1 MIDNIF
7 KTNFIG
13 KDGFRWWIGQVAP
26 KHAQG
31 DQIKQVNE
39 SWGAR
44 VKVRILGYHPLDEEE
59 LSNEDLPWAQCLL
72 STQGGTGKGG
82 RSKSLRVSP
91 GDIALGFFL
100 DGDNAQIPVIIGL
113 FANNGAKFGGTGQ
126 YKSPFEP
133 FTGYTNEVTSGQ
145 LLIKNESG
153 GQTGKSCQKSPVIL
167 PKDLTDKVNKKLGKA
182 TEDLGSQF
190 SQLSNFLKSEET
202 QAGIS
207 QALSGVEA
215 TFMSG
220 TEELQNKIPEAL
232 NEIEEKMSSIEVTVS
247 ESVGQII
254 SFAGSPIMTKI
265 NNETKNLGKKIS
277 SLGNGKSIADK
288 LRIKA
293 ETATKMA
300 GLAQNMAGP
309 MITTAQNELGP
320 RINQGLIKTWNDTFA
335 STLAATQNTSIASKF
350 ATAAQRSYLQPIKK
364 LQDTFPCVGKKLG
377 ESLAGSVNDLLSP
390 LMDNVENFVPCVA
403 DQFTGA
409 LFNKIIGGID
419 KELSS
424 ALGGVDKLLG
434 GFNLVDNLR
443 GKGEAL
449 FGISEAIGCI
459 VPTAVPSES
468 NYWQIGKGATNV
480 PDNIAETVMKIA
492 NIAAGAGNLTFG
504 AGNVINELQEA
515 AGGPKGILGSLISD
529 VGAFD
534 FMNPNVSTQGF
545 SSVLGECYTGPPL
558 NCKGVKINVFGADGK
573 GVDAKP
579 IIGAL
584 VGESV
589 ADQTGSLIGVQL
601 INPGNGFTVPPI
613 VEVTDTCENG
623 YGAVAEAVIDYDPQS
638 PTYQQVT
645 DIVVISAG
653 ENYPVSEDEVLDEI
667 IIDHVVV
674 INSGENYQESDIITD
689 NEGNVYAK
697 ILDEGGRIINVIP
710 PNPSI
715 TNVIPVS
722 FIPELQIETVTGRGA
737 ILKPQIS
744 PRPSYQGQIKQ
755 VIDCITPRDGI
766 VGFINGDPYYGPFH
780 VHPDRGVKMVGAAH
794 TTAPHAII
802 YDTPAES
809 RSSTA
814 VRAST
819 VTTMTTVTSPAAPY
833 TPSASEPTSTTTT
846 ETQTTPTPP
855 SSSPSSPPSSPPAS
869 PPSSPPASPPSSP
882 PPSSPPSSPPS
893 GGGGYGY

>member
-1 MIDNIF
+1 MIDNLF

-26 KHAQG
+26 EHAQG

-100 DGDNAQIPVIIGL
+100 DGDDAQIPVILGL
-113 FANNGAKFGGTGQ
+113 FANNGAKFGGSGQ
-126 YKSPFEP
+126 YKSPFAP
-133 FTGYTNEVTSGQ
+133 FTGYTSKVKSGK
-145 LLIKNESG
+145 LLIKNEGG
-153 GQTGKSCQKSPVIL
+153 GQSGKSAQKSPVIL
-167 PKDLTDKVNKKLGKA
+167 PKDLADKVNKKLGKA
-182 TEDLGSQF
+182 TEDLGAKF
-190 SQLSNFLKSEET
+190 SQISNFLKSEET
-202 QAGIS
+202 QAGIN
-207 QALSGVEA
+207 QAFSGLDAAISE
-215 TFMSG
+215 G
-220 TEELQNKIPEAL
+220 TKKLEEKLPEAL

-247 ESVGQII
+247 ASVGEII
-254 SFAGSPIMTKI
+254 SFAGSPTVTKMK
-265 NNETKNLGKKIS
+265 NEMKNLGTKMS
-277 SLGNGKSIADK
+277 SLGKKVDKKQLLAIKSETSKK
-288 LRIKA
+288 L
-293 ETATKMA
+293 A
-300 GLAQNMAGP
+300 GFAQNLAGP
-309 MITTAQNELGP
+309 MLTTAQKELAP
-320 RINQGLIKTWNDTFA
+320 KINQGLQTTWNTTF
-335 STLAATQNTSIASKF
+335 STVLAATQNTSIASRF
-350 ATAAQRSYLQPIKK
+350 ATAAQRSFLQPVKK
-364 LQDTFPCVGKKLG
+364 LSDAFPCAGEKIG
-377 ESLAGSVNDLLSP
+377 ESLLGSVNDLLTP

-409 LFNKIIGGID
+409 VFNKILGGID
-419 KELSS
+419 KELGP
-424 ALGGVDKLLG
+424 ALGGVGKLLG
-434 GFNLVDNLR
+434 GFNVVDSLR
-443 GKGEAL
+443 GKAEGL
-449 FGISEAIGCI
+449 LGVSEAIGC
-459 VPTAVPSES
+459 VLPTAVPSES

-480 PDNIAETVMKIA
+480 PDTVAESVMKIA
-492 NIAAGAGNLTFG
+492 NIAAEAGKIGLGGANI
-504 AGNVINELQEA
+504 INELQEA
-515 AGGPKGILGSLISD
+515 AGGAKGALGSLISD

-558 NCKGVKINVFGADGK
+558 NCKGVKINVFGADGR
-573 GVDAKP
+573 GVDARP

-584 VGESV
+584 VGDSLAE
-589 ADQTGSLIGVQL
+589 QTGSLIGVQL
-601 INPGNGFTVPPI
+601 TDPGNGYTVPPI

-623 YGAVAEAVIDYDPQS
+623 YGAVAEAIIDYDPQS

-645 DIVVISAG
+645 DIVIISAG
-653 ENYPVSEDEVLDEI
+653 ENYPVTEDVVTEDLTV
-667 IIDHVVV
+667 DHVVV
-674 INSGENYQESDIITD
+674 VESGEDYQESDVITD

-715 TNVIPVS
+715 TEVIPIS

-737 ILKPQIS
+737 ILKPQIA
-744 PRPSYQGQIKQ
+744 PRPSYQGEIKQ

-794 TTAPHAII
+794 TTTPHAII

-809 RSSTA
+809 RSSSA

-819 VTTMTTVTSPAAPY
+819 VTTMTTVASPSASPY
-833 TPSASEPTSTTTT
+833 TPPASVSEPTTTTS
-846 ETQTTPTPP
+846 TPA
-855 SSSPSSPPSSPPAS
+855 SSPPSSP
-869 PPSSPPASPPSSP
+869 PPSSP